1 MLKIGSSFI
10 AWMNGFHIAAQRLEQ
25 RSRARQ
31 GELHPH
37 RAGRNS
43 ETAAITITTVAFSVY
58 AIRPIVC
65 KIAAVCIIHGPA
77 SEDAVALADR
87 AQIRPIAYEC
97 QNLVVLGQHLCLI
110 DVCETNEGNFYLLE
124 LNSFSSAGLYACKKE
139 LIVKRVSEIA
149 LEDYNKNK

>member
-110 DVCETNEGNFYLLE
+110 DVCET
-124 LNSFSSAGLYACKKE
+124 SYANKCDRADEKTRCV
-139 LIVKRVSEIA
+139 IVTAPSDGKRRVVMCAFGRQVEI
-149 LEDYNKNK
+149 